1 MSELQRLLNF
11 RISPLK
17 PLHTNVRIFLLEAPP
32 VEKFQIMYGLQW
44 ENLEFWEAIT
54 IHPIN
59 FESGMQPIGMVTNG
73 YKGFLLS

>member
-1 MSELQRLLNF
+1 MGFNGKILGGHNLDT
-11 RISPLK
+11 IS
-17 PLHTNVRIFLLEAPP
+17 
-32 VEKFQIMYGLQW
+32 
-44 ENLEFWEAIT
+44 

>member
-1 MSELQRLLNF
+1 MSELQPLELQNF
-11 RISPLK
+11 PIEA
-17 PLHTNVRIFLLEAPP
+17 HTNVRIFLLEAPP